1 MLYNT
6 SSSRYRSFNR
16 IYPSITARKYR
27 YRNTFQRYSDTTVP
41 HFTFFHQHP
50 LRQKSQT
57 SAIAFLPVFVFLT
70 PPPVLPAPTLPK
82 QSCLSLGSRPLT
94 PAPGSHHPANQHSP
108 SPSRSGSRLPALEF
122 PGLPAAQI
130 LHKILISTVHM
141 RSTAYN
147 KINNLLAE

>member
-1 MLYNT
+1 MLAMLYNK

-16 IYPSITARKYR
+16 ICPSIIARKYR

-57 SAIAFLPVFVFLT
+57 SAIAFLPVFVLLT
-70 PPPVLPAPTLPK
+70 PPPVLPAPTLLK
-82 QSCLSLGSRPLT
+82 QSCLSPS
-94 PAPGSHHPANQHSP
+94 SHHPANQH

-141 RSTAYN
+141 RSTTHN